1 MNRGVYIAPVF
12 NIIHNASPGI
22 HRYILR
28 LPTYHIPHRIK
39 HMQII
44 MSWGCEVFLIELCTY
59 TYLDIKQQINKYTHI
74 YIHIYIYIYMSRII
88 SGSSAIRRNMLWHPF
103 RIPCHKSAYAWYDF
117 RTRAMSGLCLAYIAH
132 GAYREYI
139 YIYIYMYIGSKIQNT
154 AKSRTPKFS
163 YRCFCLSH
171 MAL

>member
-74 YIHIYIYIYMSRII
+74 YIHIYIYVSY
-88 SGSSAIRRNMLWHPF
+88 NF
-103 RIPCHKSAYAWYDF
+103 RILCHKKEYAVASFQD
-117 RTRAMSGLCLAYIAH
+117 
-132 GAYREYI
+132 
-139 YIYIYMYIGSKIQNT
+139 
-154 AKSRTPKFS
+154 P
-163 YRCFCLSH
+163 LS
-171 MAL
+171 